1 MAGPRQATTAAVLL
15 VLFVA
20 IMALACLLRIM
31 AVAPLLVQFGDAQ
44 SGYGSVPLS
53 ATVPGATSFVAPSG
67 YPTGVFS
74 SYYPVPSG
82 QEPQPAL
89 FDPVLNFTC
98 KAGEILVYRCERR
111 ADRGGSAEQLDQPG
125 YDSRL

>member
-1 MAGPRQATTAAVLL
+1 MAGPRQAAASAVLL

-20 IMALACLLRIM
+20 AMAFACLVRVM

-44 SGYGSVPLS
+44 SGYGSVPLK

-67 YPTGVFS
+67 FPTAAFP

-98 KAGEILVYRCERR
+98 KAEKG
-111 ADRGGSAEQLDQPG
+111 DGG
-125 YDSRL
+125 